1 VSERGL
7 GRYAGGERAAYRH
20 TRSPPWLTRLG
31 GRAAGRE
38 RNKPIQPPAAPKQ
51 APFFLPTLPGLEPV
65 FAPEGP
71 PEPAGDG
78 GDAAGASK
86 LIDLSALRPATKFV
100 RLLRRA
106 AAAGGGDYEGCLAH
120 LEGLG
125 PAAVDLEIRSLSA
138 ADGGRE
144 LGLFADMLAHGLA
157 SRRRFELVQA
167 CLAAFLRA
175 HDDALRALPAV
186 RGRLAG
192 LAAAQGQAWVGLQG
206 RFQEVLCLVSAF
218 AKMQ

>member
-1 VSERGL
+1 M
-7 GRYAGGERAAYRH
+7 RAAARAPL
-20 TRSPPWLTRLG
+20 RDG
-31 GRAAGRE
+31 CAAGRVCRTARAPGHVRAGRE
-38 RNKPIQPPAAPKQ
+38 RNKPIQPAAAPKQ

-71 PEPAGDG
+71 PADLGADGAGG
-78 GDAAGASK
+78 AGASR

-106 AAAGGGDYEGCLAH
+106 GAAGGGDYEECLGH

-125 PAAVDLEIRSLSA
+125 PSAVDLEIRSLSLA
-138 ADGGRE
+138 EQGRE
-144 LGLFADMLAHGLA
+144 LGLFVDMLRHGLA

-175 HDDALRALPAV
+175 HDDAVRALPAV
-186 RGRLAG
+186 RGRLAE
-192 LAAAQGQAWVGLQG
+192 LAAAQRGAWVGLQG